1 MTYSIKK
8 AGYTFYIFAY
18 GLPFVV
24 VMIDFALTVLFL
36 DRQQVPNDPNGEHLN
51 LKEIFIV

>member
-1 MTYSIKK
+1 MTYNIKK

-36 DRQQVPNDPNGEHLN
+36 DRKQVPNDPNGECLRHN
-51 LKEIFIV
+51 EVI